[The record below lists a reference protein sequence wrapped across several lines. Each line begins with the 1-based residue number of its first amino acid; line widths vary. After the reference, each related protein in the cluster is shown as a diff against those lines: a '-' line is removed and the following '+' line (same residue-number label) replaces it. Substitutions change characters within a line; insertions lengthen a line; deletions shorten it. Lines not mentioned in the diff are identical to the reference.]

1 MPGVPNA
8 LFGRL
13 VEISGFEC
21 GYITG
26 AGIANMQF
34 GVPDI
39 GLVSLAEVVDQV
51 WPICDATDLPM
62 LVDCD
67 TGFGNAVNTQRT
79 IRLIEKAGAAGAQIE
94 DQVFPKRCGHFSGKA
109 VISTEEMVM
118 KIKAAVDARVDP
130 DFQIVARTDAIAVD
144 GLDAAIDRAHAFIEA
159 GADVTFVEAP
169 LDIEAIRRIAAEL
182 PVPQV
187 INLVH
192 GGRTPPVSHQRLVE
206 MGYATTL
213 YANAVLQGALK
224 AAMDV
229 LSQLKTHGSLETLED
244 RLASFEFR
252 QAAVGKSEYDALE
265 QRYSVK

>member
-13 VEISGFEC
+13 VAANGFDC

-26 AGIANMQF
+26 AGIANMQL

-51 WPICDATDLPM
+51 WAICDATDLPM

-67 TGFGNAVNTQRT
+67 TGFGNAINTQRT
-79 IRLIEKAGAAGAQIE
+79 VRMMEKAGAAGAQIE

-109 VISTEEMVM
+109 VIPVEEMVK
-118 KIKAAVDARVDP
+118 KIQAAVDARVDP
-130 DFQIVARTDAIAVD
+130 DFQIVARTDAIAVQ
-144 GLDAAIDRAHAFIEA
+144 GVDAAIERAHAFIEA
-159 GADVTFVEAP
+159 GADATFVEAP
-169 LDIEAIRRIAAEL
+169 LDFATIRRIAAEL

-192 GGRTPPVSHQRLVE
+192 GGRTPPVPHQQLIE
-206 MGYATTL
+206 IGFAATL
-213 YANAVLQGALK
+213 YANAVLQSAMK
-224 AAMDV
+224 AVDEI
-229 LSQLKTHGSLETLED
+229 LGHLKTHGSLQSVEE

-252 QAAVGKSEYDALE
+252 QAAVGKTHYDSLE
-265 QRYSVK
+265 ARYSI